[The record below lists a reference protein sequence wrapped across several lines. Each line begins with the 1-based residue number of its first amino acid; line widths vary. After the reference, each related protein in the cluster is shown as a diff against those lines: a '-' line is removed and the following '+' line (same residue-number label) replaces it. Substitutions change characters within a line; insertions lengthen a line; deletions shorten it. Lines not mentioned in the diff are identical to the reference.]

1 MILERVQLRN
11 FGVYAGD
18 HSIDLKTSTRGGKP
32 QPIVLFGGLNG
43 GGKTT
48 LFDAILLALYGAR
61 ARCSKR
67 GGVAYDDFLSQ
78 SIHRAA
84 GVAACACVSVTF
96 SYVSDGEES
105 LYEVRRSWSS
115 KNQKVNEVL
124 EVIRNG
130 VLDRPRT
137 DNWNQLVEELIPIGL
152 SQLFFFDGDRIRS
165 LAEDETYSEVLGA
178 AIKSLLGLDIVE
190 RLIADADVLAR
201 RQKRSI
207 LPESD
212 QLRLDDIQGVVSKL
226 QDQMSLKKT
235 ELASE
240 RNLMLR
246 HEAALKVVEE
256 QFALRGGG
264 LSAQREGLKARDAEL
279 RSLELLLNRDL
290 QDVASGALP
299 LLLVR
304 PLLNR
309 AHEGYQRAKQTKDAQ
324 AIVEVLKLRD
334 AQVLE
339 HLQETGVAKAAVK
352 RVAEFLESD
361 RSSRTKNG
369 GVLTKDELSDHAA
382 DRLRSLL
389 GGEFGSLEDKA
400 RRILEDLA
408 RTTREIEDVARNL
421 SLSPAGDELAK
432 LADKLRETNRRYAVA
447 KERVTTLEG
456 ELDSI
461 KRDLEIQQTQQT
473 RLLEKKIASRAENED
488 TVLKEELA
496 RKTVK
501 TMQTFLERATAR
513 KIDRLAQLIT
523 ESFQFLLRKK
533 SLVDR
538 ISIDPSSFAIELI
551 GSTGSVL
558 PRNRLS
564 EGEKQLFAVA
574 VLWGL
579 AKASS
584 RPLPAIID
592 TPMARLDSHHRG
604 HLVERYFP
612 HASHQVIILSTD
624 TEVDRQYYRA
634 LRTHVAKAYK
644 LEYQEKEQVTT
655 VREGYFWEE

>member
-11 FGVYAGD
+11 FGVYSGD
-18 HSIDLKTSTRGGKP
+18 HSIDLKPSARGGKA

-84 GVAACACVSVTF
+84 GSAADACVSVTF
-96 SYVSDGEES
+96 RYVSDGEEC
-105 LYEVRRSWSS
+105 LYEVRRTWGS
-115 KNQKVNEVL
+115 KSLKVNEVL
-124 EVIRNG
+124 EVFRNG

-137 DNWNQLVEELIPIGL
+137 DNWSQLVEELIPIGL

-165 LAEDETYSEVLGA
+165 LAEDETYSEVLGV

-212 QLRLDDIQGVVSKL
+212 QLRLDELQKGVSKL
-226 QDQMSLKKT
+226 QEQLSLKKT

-256 QFALRGGG
+256 QFASRGGG

-279 RSLELLLNRDL
+279 RSTERLLVREL

-299 LLLVR
+299 LLLLR
-304 PLLNR
+304 PLLKR
-309 AHEGYQRAKQTKDAQ
+309 SFEGYQRAKHTKDAL
-324 AIVEVLKLRD
+324 AIVEVLRLRD
-334 AQVLE
+334 AEIVE
-339 HLQETGVAKAAVK
+339 HLKKTGAAQGTVNGI
-352 RVAEFLESD
+352 AQFLESD
-361 RSSRTKNG
+361 RSSRAKSG
-369 GVLTKDELSDHAA
+369 GVPTEGELSDHAA

-389 GGEFGSLEDKA
+389 GGEFGSLEEKA
-400 RRILEDLA
+400 RRILDDLS
-408 RTTREIEDVARNL
+408 RNTREIEDVARNL
-421 SLSPAGDELAK
+421 SLSPDGDELAK
-432 LADKLRETNRRYAVA
+432 LADKLRETNRRYAAA
-447 KERVTTLEG
+447 KERVTTLEV
-456 ELDSI
+456 ELESI
-461 KRDLEIQQTQQT
+461 KRDLELQQTQQT
-473 RLLEKKIASRAENED
+473 RLLEKKITTRAENED
-488 TVLKEELA
+488 AVLKEELA

-501 TMQTFLERATAR
+501 TMQTFLEKATAR
-513 KIDRLAQLIT
+513 KIGRLAQLIT

-533 SLVDR
+533 SLVER
-538 ISIDPSSFAIELI
+538 ISIDPKSFVIELI
-551 GSTGSVL
+551 GNDGSVL

-564 EGEKQLFAVA
+564 EGEKQLFAIA

-579 AKASS
+579 AKASA

-592 TPMARLDSHHRG
+592 TPMARLDSQHRG

-624 TEVDRQYYRA
+624 TEVDRQYYRT
-634 LRTHVAKAYK
+634 LRTHVARAYK